1 MTVRLAVLGCGRW
14 GKNHVRIWTDL
25 GCLKVIC
32 DINPER
38 LKEMKS
44 LYPQV
49 EVYSDFSFVIS
60 RNDIDAVIIST
71 PAHTHFTLAK
81 QALES
86 GKDVLVEK
94 PMTLTVVEGEQL
106 VEIAQRHNRILMVGH
121 VLEYHPAFRRLR
133 ELINDGSLGRI
144 QYIYSHR
151 LNLGQIRTEENVLWS
166 FAPHDIA
173 LLLRLLGTMPEEVT
187 CHGEAFLNHQVA
199 DVTLT
204 TLRFPNR
211 VMAHI
216 FVSWLHP
223 FKEHRFVVVGD
234 KQMAVFDDTRPW
246 SEKLTLYPH
255 QINWVGGQI
264 PVAYNAE
271 AIRLTL
277 EEKEPLKVECEHF
290 LECVQKRIKPL
301 TDGESGLQVLKVLEA
316 AQKSLEQKGLTV
328 SIRQMEAAKQQKYF
342 VHPSATI
349 DPGAE
354 IGEGTKI
361 WHYSHV
367 MSGAKIGRNC
377 VLGQN
382 VFIGRNVCIGN
393 GVKIQNNVSVYEGV
407 ELEDYVFCGP
417 SMVFTN
423 VINPRSEVERKSEYR
438 RTLVKRGATLGANC
452 TIICGVTIGKY
463 AFVGAG
469 AVVTKDVP
477 DYALVVGVPARIVGW
492 VCECGEK
499 LQFNDRKAI
508 CQMCGKS
515 YQKVAEN
522 QVEREC

>member
-1 MTVRLAVLGCGRW
+1 
-14 GKNHVRIWTDL
+14 
-25 GCLKVIC
+25 
-32 DINPER
+32 ER

-290 LECVQKRIKPL
+290 L
-301 TDGESGLQVLKVLEA
+301 
-316 AQKSLEQKGLTV
+316 
-328 SIRQMEAAKQQKYF
+328 
-342 VHPSATI
+342 
-349 DPGAE
+349 
-354 IGEGTKI
+354 
-361 WHYSHV
+361 
-367 MSGAKIGRNC
+367 
-377 VLGQN
+377 
-382 VFIGRNVCIGN
+382 
-393 GVKIQNNVSVYEGV
+393 
-407 ELEDYVFCGP
+407 
-417 SMVFTN
+417 
-423 VINPRSEVERKSEYR
+423 
-438 RTLVKRGATLGANC
+438 
-452 TIICGVTIGKY
+452 
-463 AFVGAG
+463 
-469 AVVTKDVP
+469 
-477 DYALVVGVPARIVGW
+477 
-492 VCECGEK
+492 
-499 LQFNDRKAI
+499 
-508 CQMCGKS
+508 
-515 YQKVAEN
+515 
-522 QVEREC
+522 